1 MPSEFNYSP
10 PMSALGK
17 PAPVSIEEY
26 LEGELVAKVKHEYL
40 GGEVHAM
47 AGASNRHNEV
57 AVNTLLALGNAL
69 RGKPCRPFNSDTK
82 VRIQL
87 FNHTR
92 FYYPDAM
99 VVCDKNRD
107 EDQWQD
113 RPVVIVEVLSE
124 STRRTDLAEKREAY
138 LAIPSLRVLI
148 LVEQDEP
155 ALTVH
160 RRNADGGFAR
170 EDYAGLDAVVP
181 LPEIESEL
189 PLAEVFEGVAF

>member
-1 MPSEFNYSP
+1 
-10 PMSALGK
+10 MSALGK
-17 PAPVSIEEY
+17 PAPVSVEDY
-26 LEGELVAKVKHEYL
+26 LEGELVAQVKHEYL

-47 AGASNRHNEV
+47 ADGSNRHNKV
-57 AVNTLLALGNAL
+57 GGNAYLAFGVSL

-87 FNHTR
+87 FNHTS

-99 VVCDKNRD
+99 VVCDQNRD

-138 LAIPSLRVLI
+138 LTIPSLMVLI
-148 LVEQDEP
+148 LVEANEP
-155 ALTVH
+155 ALAVH
-160 RRNADGGFAR
+160 RRSADGGFVR

-189 PLAEVFEGVAF
+189 PLAEIYEGVEF